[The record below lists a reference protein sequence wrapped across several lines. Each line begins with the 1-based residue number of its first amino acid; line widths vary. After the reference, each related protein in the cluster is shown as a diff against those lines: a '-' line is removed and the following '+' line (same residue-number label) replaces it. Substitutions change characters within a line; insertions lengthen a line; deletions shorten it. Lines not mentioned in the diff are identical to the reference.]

1 LLSDRNPRS
10 STAADETRGNEF
22 HINLNNDGL
31 TMKTLHGFALGTR
44 IRELS
49 DSAKERVW
57 IVSPYIGRWPAVSS
71 LFGASWWKGS
81 ALQLQVITDISCA
94 TNVNR
99 GTLCKLASRG
109 AIRSISGVHAKIY
122 IFDNRAIVTSANL
135 TETAFTKRREIG
147 VLLDELEAKETINLF
162 FTWWNDESVPV
173 DEDQLLDSKRNESAN
188 ATEPEGQ
195 TLPKLWNL
203 PDAPDE
209 REFEDKGGI
218 KGAFSRYQAFLKSYG
233 DLALEYKSVQRLWP
247 DGPIFMEVDAFLDFL
262 YRTAEGTPSH
272 EFYYKNKTRELT
284 RREQSSEIRRWAVK
298 FANWPKVKENMRWRA
313 KNISTIQDLLS
324 EKSIGNLTR
333 EDARKVA
340 NCINAMNA
348 RQLNKF
354 KFLQPQNNSIDS
366 IKRSW
371 RRLLHGKEPEQDRI
385 DKCNAELRFFGT
397 SSIQELLGWYFP
409 NKYPLKNGNSDAGL
423 RFFGFHI

>member
-1 LLSDRNPRS
+1 
-10 STAADETRGNEF
+10 
-22 HINLNNDGL
+22 
-31 TMKTLHGFALGTR
+31 MKTLHGIALGER
-44 IRELS
+44 LRELS
-49 DSAKERVW
+49 DTAKARAW
-57 IVSPYIGRWPAVSS
+57 IVSPYIGRWPAVKS
-71 LFGASWWKGS
+71 LFGSSWWRGS

-99 GTLCKLASRG
+99 GTLSKLANRG
-109 AIRSISGVHAKIY
+109 TVRSISGVHAKIY

-147 VLLDELEAKETINLF
+147 VLLDEPEAKEAINLF
-162 FTWWNDESVPV
+162 VTWWNNHSVPI
-173 DEDQLLDSKRNESAN
+173 DEDQLLDWKEKESAN
-188 ATEPEGQ
+188 APEPEGQ
-195 TLPKLWNL
+195 TLPKLWDL
-203 PDAPDE
+203 PDAPDDS
-209 REFEDKGGI
+209 EFEDKGGA

-233 DLALEYKSVQRLWP
+233 ELATEYESVQRLWP
-247 DGPIFMEVDAFLDFL
+247 DGPLFMEVDAFLDFL
-262 YRTAEGTPSH
+262 YHTAEGTPSH
-272 EFYYKNKTRELT
+272 EFYNTNRTRELT
-284 RREQSSEIRRWAVK
+284 KKERSNEIAKWAAK
-298 FANWPKVKENMRWRA
+298 FANWPKVQENIRWRA
-313 KNISTIQDLLS
+313 KNISTIQDRLG
-324 EKSIGNLTR
+324 EESIGNLTR

-340 NCINAMNA
+340 DCINAMNA

-366 IKRSW
+366 VRKSW
-371 RRLLHGKEPEQDRI
+371 RRLLHGKESEQDRI